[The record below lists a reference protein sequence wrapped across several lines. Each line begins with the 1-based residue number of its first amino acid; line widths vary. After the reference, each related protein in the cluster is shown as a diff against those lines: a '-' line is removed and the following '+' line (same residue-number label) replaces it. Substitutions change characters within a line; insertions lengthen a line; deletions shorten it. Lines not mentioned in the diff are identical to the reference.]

1 MGNEGNLSG
10 KRLGNYQI
18 GRRLGRGGMGE
29 VYLAHDIALD
39 RTVALKV
46 LRSHLVDDE
55 QLVERF
61 HREARASAKLNHPN
75 IVRIHSVGVEDGV
88 PFFAMEWIE
97 GDPLDAILKEQ
108 GPLPWQRA
116 MNIAGQV
123 ASALESAH
131 AQGVIHRDIKPANI
145 LIDKS
150 GRAHVTDFGVAK
162 VMNARTQLTTEG
174 TFIGT
179 PQYMSPEQCGV
190 GEISPASDLFSLG
203 ATAYEMLSGLLP
215 FDGDTPATLVRKITQ
230 ESPSPLTE
238 HVPGLP
244 ESICALVHR
253 LIEKDVAIRYQSA
266 REVLRDLERIRIGAT
281 ISGSATIAM
290 QTKTNVIVKRAPRT
304 RSIAMGVAVGLLVAL
319 VAIGAFAVRSKRI
332 FDSQRQD
339 ATTDNTTASD
349 IPGRVPET
357 ELPMPPPGDVLAR
370 FDSNR
375 SGALEP
381 AEIPAS
387 MSAIIV
393 KADID
398 GNGTLTRE
406 ELAAARKPLLG
417 QNGSLRDRAAQR
429 PGIRKD
435 ILSADQVMTQFD
447 KNADRVITAD
457 EVPVE
462 QKAFF
467 QTNDL
472 DRNGKITLEEIAENR
487 GRVLQKQQRRPGA
500 Q

>member
-150 GRAHVTDFGVAK
+150 GRAHHRRYVHRHAAIYV
-162 VMNARTQLTTEG
+162 ART
-174 TFIGT
+174 
-179 PQYMSPEQCGV
+179 M
-190 GEISPASDLFSLG
+190 
-203 ATAYEMLSGLLP
+203 
-215 FDGDTPATLVRKITQ
+215 
-230 ESPSPLTE
+230 
-238 HVPGLP
+238 
-244 ESICALVHR
+244 
-253 LIEKDVAIRYQSA
+253 
-266 REVLRDLERIRIGAT
+266 
-281 ISGSATIAM
+281 
-290 QTKTNVIVKRAPRT
+290 
-304 RSIAMGVAVGLLVAL
+304 
-319 VAIGAFAVRSKRI
+319 
-332 FDSQRQD
+332 
-339 ATTDNTTASD
+339 
-349 IPGRVPET
+349 
-357 ELPMPPPGDVLAR
+357 
-370 FDSNR
+370 
-375 SGALEP
+375 
-381 AEIPAS
+381 
-387 MSAIIV
+387 
-393 KADID
+393 
-398 GNGTLTRE
+398 
-406 ELAAARKPLLG
+406 
-417 QNGSLRDRAAQR
+417 
-429 PGIRKD
+429 
-435 ILSADQVMTQFD
+435 
-447 KNADRVITAD
+447 
-457 EVPVE
+457 
-462 QKAFF
+462 
-467 QTNDL
+467 
-472 DRNGKITLEEIAENR
+472 R
-487 GRVLQKQQRRPGA
+487 GRGDISR
-500 Q
+500 